1 MFRKKRRALR
11 PSSWEELDGTVL
23 RERVTPLV
31 AYVAAALEASQGL
44 VISPG
49 SAQSKVFIN
58 VANDL
63 TTHLLDGPSSTR
75 DIDSA
80 REEFSDAAQK
90 LGEWQ
95 REEIAAFQKET
106 AEALLELIG
115 SARSALDDQDETLDE
130 FDHLN
135 KNLKR
140 AASSDDITRFRE
152 IVCDEIKKAGLIVEI
167 QRKRHAELKQ
177 ELTDTMEMMEKKLD
191 AVRGAGSKDYLTE
204 CASRAALDFYL
215 AAICKKAQVEQRLY
229 SIAMIDLDDFKGI
242 NDLWGHREG
251 DNALG
256 YFVKIVK
263 RCLPSRAFV
272 GRYGG
277 DEFVVVASMP
287 EEDLAKKMG
296 KLLRTVRATKI
307 KVEGVDGATLS
318 LSASAGV
325 TEIRERD
332 SLESVL
338 RRADEALFT
347 AKQRGK
353 GRVCLASETRVA

>member
-1 MFRKKRRALR
+1 M
-11 PSSWEELDGTVL
+11 VL
-23 RERVTPLV
+23 RERISPLV

-44 VISPG
+44 VVSPG
-49 SAQSKVFIN
+49 SAKSKVFIN
-58 VANDL
+58 VANEL
-63 TTHLLDGPSSTR
+63 TTSLLDGPSSIR
-75 DIDSA
+75 DIDNA
-80 REEFSDAAQK
+80 RKEFSEAATE

-95 REEIAAFQKET
+95 REEITEFHQET
-106 AEALLELIG
+106 AVALREILG
-115 SARSALDDQDETLDE
+115 SARTALEDQDETLGD
-130 FDHLN
+130 FDRLN
-135 KNLKR
+135 TNLEQ
-140 AASSDDITRFRE
+140 AASSDDITQFRD
-152 IVCDEIKKAGLIVEI
+152 IVREELKRARSIVES
-167 QRKRHAELKQ
+167 QRKRHAELKSDFA
-177 ELTDTMEMMEKKLD
+177 ETMQMMESKLD
-191 AVRGAGSKDYLTE
+191 AVRSAGSKDYLTE

-242 NDLWGHREG
+242 NDLWGHQEG

-256 YFVKIVK
+256 HFVKIMK
-263 RCLPSRAFV
+263 RALPSRAFV

-287 EEDLAKKMG
+287 EEDLTRKMRS
-296 KLLRTVRATKI
+296 LLQTVRATKI
-307 KVEGVDGATLS
+307 KVEGSDGATLS

-353 GRVCLASETRVA
+353 GRVCCGSDTQAA